1 MKKFLVV
8 SLILLQISW
17 TVKVEGINC
26 SPQDTV
32 ILPSITTLIKIV
44 YVSVKSNIK
53 NIVNLVYIFSSLPQ
67 KKEETQPG
75 KVSIVLFFVSENK
88 KKMFVDFLPLPHI
101 YYYDIFNCL
110 KPVGYLTNLVTERMS
125 FGITESLY
133 YFSKPRSSI

>member
-17 TVKVEGINC
+17 TVKVEGINY

-32 ILPSITTLIKIV
+32 MLPSITTLVKIV
-44 YVSVKSNIK
+44 YISVKSSMK
-53 NIVNLVYIFSSLPQ
+53 NIVNLVYIFRNLPQ
-67 KKEETQPG
+67 KKEKTQPR
-75 KVSIVLFFVSENK
+75 KISIVLLFITENK
-88 KKMFVDFLPLPHI
+88 KKMFVDFLSLPHI
-101 YYYDIFNCL
+101 YYDIFNCL

-125 FGITESLY
+125 FGRTESLY